1 MTIQGSLESVNL
13 ADILQLIGFGQKTGK
28 LNIEA
33 EHLTGEVF
41 FDKGN
46 INYANN
52 SETPFNLE
60 KILLEN
66 NLIGKADLKKAKT
79 QAAANKT
86 KIVQEIVGLKL
97 LTSVQ
102 LTKIVIDNLSRILYS
117 FFHLKTGTF
126 HFKPDLIH
134 DEFSFLGFKMNIN
147 NIIMEGCR
155 RIDEWELIEET
166 IPKSTTVFRFT
177 RDFDKKIL
185 NIELHKVEKEIIR
198 LIDGKMDVK
207 SIRKKVELEELSV
220 MKILF
225 SLIQAKIIEVIP
237 EAEVEKISEFYTLGQ
252 FYYER
257 ENYDEAILELKEVLE
272 HNHLAIYVINLMGII
287 NKINE
292 KIDPDVIKIVNN
304 ADFNYLK
311 VGGLSDDGRELI
323 EKIYKLKPIKIK
335 TPVSAAG
342 GKADKKD
349 VIQFQSHYKA
359 AVKLF
364 KEEDFAEALNELNK
378 ALEINNKSH
387 NVYLMKGNILFKQ
400 KDFKGAV
407 QSWEKSLEINPENEK
422 LKKNLDMIKSKL
434 KI

>member
-66 NLIGKADLKKAKT
+66 NLIGKADFKKAKT

-126 HFKPDLIH
+126 HFEPDLIH
-134 DEFSFLGFKMNIN
+134 DEFNFLGFKMNIN

-349 VIQFQSHYKA
+349 VIQFQNHYKA

>member
-364 KEEDFAEALNELNK
+364 KVEDFAEALNELNK

-422 LKKNLDMIKSKL
+422 LKKNLAMIKSKL

>member
-41 FDKGN
+41 FKKGN

-60 KILLEN
+60 KVLLEN
-66 NLIGKADLKKAKT
+66 KLISKADFKKAKT

-86 KIVQEIVGLKL
+86 KVVQEIIGLKY
-97 LTSVQ
+97 LTTAQ
-102 LTKIVIDNLSRILYS
+102 LTKTVTNSLSMILYS
-117 FFHLKTGTF
+117 FFHLKTGNF
-126 HFKPDLIH
+126 HFEPELIH
-134 DEFSFLGFKMNIN
+134 DEFDSLGFKLNIN

-155 RIDEWELIEET
+155 RIDEWELIEEA

-185 NIELHKVEKEIIR
+185 NIELHKTEKEIIR

-207 SIRKKVELEELSV
+207 NIRKKVEMEELSV

-237 EAEVEKISEFYTLGQ
+237 EEEVEKISEFYTLGQ

-257 ENYDEAILELKEVLE
+257 ENYDDALQELKEVLE

-287 NKINE
+287 NKINDH
-292 KIDPDVIKIVNN
+292 IDPDVIKIINN

-311 VGGLSDDGRELI
+311 VGGLSDEGRELI
-323 EKIYKLKPIKIK
+323 EKIY
-335 TPVSAAG
+335 
-342 GKADKKD
+342 
-349 VIQFQSHYKA
+349 
-359 AVKLF
+359 
-364 KEEDFAEALNELNK
+364 
-378 ALEINNKSH
+378 
-387 NVYLMKGNILFKQ
+387 
-400 KDFKGAV
+400 
-407 QSWEKSLEINPENEK
+407 
-422 LKKNLDMIKSKL
+422 
-434 KI
+434 